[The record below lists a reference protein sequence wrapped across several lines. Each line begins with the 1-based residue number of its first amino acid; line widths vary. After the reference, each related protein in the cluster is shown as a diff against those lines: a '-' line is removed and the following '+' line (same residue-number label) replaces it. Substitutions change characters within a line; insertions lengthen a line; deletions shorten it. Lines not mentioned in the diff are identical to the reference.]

1 MAKGSEFGNPKEI
14 KLNIYGGTD
23 EAPGIRKHRD
33 FVDSVTSKATKE
45 CDAFIERLD
54 ELQDSDPKW
63 SQPQRLLTGA
73 IGICSEGGELLD
85 IVKKILFQKKPTT
98 TEQRM
103 KIKNELGDVMWYVQ
117 QILLS
122 MNWEL
127 YEVLAENTKK
137 LSGRYPEGFS
147 VDKSENRED

>member
-1 MAKGSEFGNPKEI
+1 MDWANPKEI
-14 KLNIYGGTD
+14 KLNIYGSD
-23 EAPGIRKHRD
+23 NEAPYVRKHRE
-33 FVDSVTSKATKE
+33 FVDSVTSEATKE
-45 CDAFIERLD
+45 SDAFIERLD
-54 ELQDSDPKW
+54 ELQDGDPKW

-85 IVKKILFQKKPTT
+85 IVKKILFQKKPTS

-117 QILLS
+117 QVLLA

-127 YEVLAENTKK
+127 HEVLAENTKK
-137 LSGRYPEGFS
+137 LSGRYPEGF
-147 VDKSENRED
+147 DTEKSENREE